1 MGLFPVLFSPLKI
14 GRVMVKNRVVMAP
27 MAVNYADLNGEVSKR
42 QIAYYQARA
51 RGGAGLIIV
60 EAACVDAPAGREGFG
75 QILIDHPRYIRG
87 LNRLAETIKTAGSQ
101 AIIQLFHAGRQ
112 AHAVITGVQSVAP
125 SPLPCKTIK
134 EIPRE
139 LSTKEVEDIRDKFI
153 TAAGYAHMAG
163 FDGVEL
169 HAAHGYLINQ
179 FLSPDSNLRSD
190 KYGGNLENRARLLL
204 EIVTG
209 IKKSYPELL
218 LGVRLNIDDFVPG
231 GLEMTE
237 SLEVCRLLQAAGADL
252 INCSCGTY
260 ESGLTS
266 IEPAS
271 YAEGWRS
278 YMAAAV
284 KQAVQIPVISG
295 GIIRNPQMAEE
306 IIAGQQADLVFLGRA
321 LLADSDWP
329 CKAENGE
336 LENIRPCIMCNNCIE
351 SNFKSVNVSCTV
363 NPATGRE
370 REIPTRKCF
379 SVKNRPGVSVV
390 GGGPA
395 GMQAALGLSRYGFNV
410 NLFEKEGKLGGLL
423 NLAAVPPHKERIALF
438 QDYLIRQLQR
448 SSVCINLNQPFK
460 VEYLQDECP
469 DHLIFATGSKSL
481 RPVIKGWNEQ
491 KCLQVE
497 DVLNGQIQIRGRKV
511 VIVGGGS
518 NGCETADY
526 LIETDNDI
534 TIIEQ
539 AEFIAPTMEKKN
551 RRDLLN
557 RLKAAGVLTLTG
569 TKVLEINSRG
579 LQITDAN
586 GQEKTLPADYVLA
599 AIGYEPDNEVY
610 INALKLHSSVFAIGD
625 ALAVRGIK
633 EAILQGE
640 TLAAT
645 LAYRD
650 SLKDQR

>member
-1 MGLFPVLFSPLKI
+1 MGRFPALFSPLKI
-14 GRVMVKNRVVMAP
+14 GRVMLKNRVVMAP
-27 MAVNYADLNGEVSKR
+27 MAVNYADLNGEVSER

-87 LNRLAETIKTAGSQ
+87 LNRLAETIKAAGSRT
-101 AIIQLFHAGRQ
+101 IIQIFHAGRQ
-112 AHAVITGVQSVAP
+112 AHAAITGMQPVAP

-139 LSTKEVEDIRDKFI
+139 LSPEEVEDIRDRFI
-153 TAAGYAHMAG
+153 TAAGYAYMAG

-190 KYGGNLENRARLLL
+190 RYGGTLENRSRLLL
-204 EIVTG
+204 EIVAG
-209 IKKSYPELL
+209 IKRSYPDLL

-237 SLEVCRLLQAAGADL
+237 SLEICRLLEAAGADL

-271 YAEGWRS
+271 YPEGWRS

-284 KQAVQIPVISG
+284 KQAVRIPVISG
-295 GIIRNPQMAEE
+295 GVIRDPRTAEE
-306 IIAGQQADLVFLGRA
+306 IIDKRQADLVFLGRA

-336 LENIRPCIMCNNCIE
+336 LKDIRPCIMCNNCIE
-351 SNFKSVNVSCTV
+351 SNFKSINVSCTV
-363 NPATGRE
+363 NPAAGRE
-370 REIPTRKCF
+370 REIPARKRLNA
-379 SVKNRPGVSVV
+379 KNRPGVSVV

-395 GMQAALGLSRYGFNV
+395 GMQAALALSRYGFAV

-438 QDYLIRQLQR
+438 RDYLIRQVRR
-448 SSVCINLNQPFK
+448 SPVNINLDQPFK
-460 VEYLQDECP
+460 AEYLQDECP
-469 DHLIFATGSKSL
+469 VHLVVATGSKPL
-481 RPVIKGWNEQ
+481 QPAIKGWNGR
-491 KCLQVE
+491 KCLQAE
-497 DVLNGQIQIRGRKV
+497 AVLSGRFRVSGRKV

-526 LIETDNDI
+526 LIGAGNDI

-539 AEFIAPTMEKKN
+539 AEFMAPTMEKKN

-557 RLKAAGVLTLTG
+557 RLQNAGVSCLTG
-569 TKVLEINSRG
+569 SKVLEISPPG
-579 LQITDAN
+579 LRITRAN
-586 GQEKTLPADYVLA
+586 GQEETLPADYVVA
-599 AIGYEPDNEVY
+599 ATGYEPDNEIY
-610 INALKLHSSVFAIGD
+610 TQALSLHPSVFVIGD
-625 ALAVRGIK
+625 ARAVKGIR

-645 LAYRD
+645 LAYRE